1 MGGLDAE
8 QWQDWSDHVAISLV
22 IMLTSSHPPPPT
34 TTTTTTLVEY
44 SNVAY
49 VYLTALELHSRVG
62 QFYPI
67 CRVPMVTTGAL
78 SGFGWGGEST
88 HSLLEGYVQ
97 APCIDVGLSNVSRK
111 L

>member
-1 MGGLDAE
+1 MGGLVAE

-22 IMLTSSHPPPPT
+22 IMLTSSHPPPP
-34 TTTTTTLVEY
+34 TTTTLVEY